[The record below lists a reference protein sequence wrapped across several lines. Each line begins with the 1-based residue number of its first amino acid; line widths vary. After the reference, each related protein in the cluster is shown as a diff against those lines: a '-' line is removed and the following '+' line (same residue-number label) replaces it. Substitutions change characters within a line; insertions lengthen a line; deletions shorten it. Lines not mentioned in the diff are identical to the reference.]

1 LHLCLCLSSLAP
13 PNQNDCVLWRMIT
26 VVLWLWLCFVL
37 RSNTENMA
45 NDGEVT
51 GKRAGW
57 PPVLNER
64 ILSSM
69 SRRSI
74 AAHPWHDLEIGNSRC
89 LTCHSCIS
97 RVFYTDTSLLAWSH
111 CVIAFLTFSI
121 DHAICFN
128 LCRTWCSKCFQL
140 CKFFFSHGE
149 CTPLSLMSSW
159 VTLIFIQET

>member
-1 LHLCLCLSSLAP
+1 MYLCLCLSSLAP

-45 NDGEVT
+45 NNDGEVT

-97 RVFYTDTSLLAWSH
+97 RVCLYRYFSLGMVPLCYCISYIFHWS
-111 CVIAFLTFSI
+111 CYMFQFMQDLVLQVFSI
-121 DHAICFN
+121 
-128 LCRTWCSKCFQL
+128 
-140 CKFFFSHGE
+140 
-149 CTPLSLMSSW
+149 
-159 VTLIFIQET
+159 V